1 MMKLKR
7 LILSLKWWII
17 SLINNKH
24 TQVICNT
31 NNIIKDK
38 HSNSKIEIEYLIC
51 NNNTDVETISHNLSK
66 EHKTN
71 KLTGTEIIQQI
82 TNHTLIQMLTMVEW
96 PRNNNKTFSNNSKEC
111 QVTNMECLVVSMN
124 KIIKGSL

>member
-1 MMKLKR
+1 MMKLRK

-17 SLINNKH
+17 SLINNKL
-24 TQVICNT
+24 TLVICNT

-51 NNNTDVETISHNLSK
+51 NNNTDVETISHKLSK
-66 EHKTN
+66 EHKIN
-71 KLTGTEIIQQI
+71 KLTGMEEIQRI
-82 TNHTLIQMLTMVEW
+82 TNHTLTQMLTMVEW
-96 PRNNNKTFSNNSKEC
+96 PKNNSKTFNNNFKEC
-111 QVTNMECLVVSMN
+111 QVTNMECLVVSKD